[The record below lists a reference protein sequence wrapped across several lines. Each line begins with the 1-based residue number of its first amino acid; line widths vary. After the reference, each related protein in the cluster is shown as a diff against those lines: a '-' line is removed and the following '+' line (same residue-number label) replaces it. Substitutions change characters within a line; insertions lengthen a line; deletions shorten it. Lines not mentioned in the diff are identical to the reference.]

1 MAQVRNI
8 KVTLGRNPSGLQFAE
23 VAYDVQFE
31 ANEIALN
38 SRFIE
43 AIYLAEPGEEFETDD
58 LLADAGVMQLLRGT
72 ADDFLSQIFVDPDGN
87 LRPDGAST
95 LHRVHRKEWDEAES
109 SGGGP
114 AREEYQALVFVAA
127 PDLAAG

>member
-31 ANEIALN
+31 ASEIALN
-38 SRFIE
+38 SGFIE
-43 AIYLAEPGEEFETDD
+43 AIYLAERGEEFETGD
-58 LLADAGVMQLLRGT
+58 LLADAGFRQLLRGT
-72 ADDFLSQIFVDPDGN
+72 ADDFLNRIFVDPDGN

-109 SGGGP
+109 AGAAP
-114 AREEYQALVFVAA
+114 AREDYQALVFVAS
-127 PDLAAG
+127 PDLAG